1 VHAPPSGPEIEPLP
15 APSDRLP
22 LLQRR
27 RQKRWWLV
35 VPLRQMTPRLLP
47 QRQKK
52 PRLPPQRQLQPQ
64 QMPALTRNRPHQ
76 P

>member
-1 VHAPPSGPEIEPLP
+1 MHAPPSGPEIEPLP

-47 QRQKK
+47 QRQ
-52 PRLPPQRQLQPQ
+52 
-64 QMPALTRNRPHQ
+64 
-76 P
+76 